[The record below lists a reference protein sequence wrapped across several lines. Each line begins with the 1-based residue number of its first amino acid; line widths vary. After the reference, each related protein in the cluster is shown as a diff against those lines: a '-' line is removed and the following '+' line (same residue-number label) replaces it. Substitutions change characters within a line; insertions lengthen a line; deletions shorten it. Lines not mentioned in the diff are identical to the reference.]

1 MIQLRTVNNVLNG
14 IIDLYDNSN
23 LTDTFTRALIEL
35 PSLGLSEELNAGST
49 PTISGF
55 LSPNSLSKVS
65 FNTRMDEVL
74 TIRYVL
80 LSPVEV
86 SGLSYTVGDNL
97 VYKTGIF
104 NLFSGTD
111 RISIADNLYTIDKSN
126 SNADML
132 FLTAPIIES
141 GTVYKAYY
149 LEKCVTVIF
158 DIPLKLKEKTFN
170 YDNCC
175 DCNAGKTL
183 SQSYLYLEAIKVQE
197 ECNDCEKQKLLLN
210 KLKDALDIC

>member
-1 MIQLRTVNNVLNG
+1 MIQLRTVNDVLNG

-23 LTDTFTRALIEL
+23 LSDTFTRALLEL

-49 PTISGF
+49 PTISAF

-65 FNTRMDEVL
+65 FSARVDEVL
-74 TIRYVL
+74 IIKYTL
-80 LSPVEV
+80 LSPVDP
-86 SGLSYTVGDNL
+86 SGLSYTLGDNL
-97 VYKTGIF
+97 VYKTGIY

-111 RISIADNLYTIDKSN
+111 RISIADILYIIDKSY
-126 SNADML
+126 STADML
-132 FLTAPIIES
+132 FLTSPIMEE

-149 LEKCVTVIF
+149 LEKCVTVIYE
-158 DIPLKLKEKTFN
+158 IPIKLKDKTFN
-170 YDNCC
+170 YDSCC
-175 DCNAGKTL
+175 DCNEGKTL